1 MRYTLLPLLMAC
13 AGSPAPAPVAPT
25 ARPTTPNVTVVV
37 QVPQAQLAQTQLAQT
52 QTPQAQVAQTQAP
65 QVQAPQAQLAQPQ
78 VQPHATAHV
87 QVAPQ
92 ATHQRNIVPA
102 AATPPAPPATRGLP
116 QGAWCAIHAFAAAPD
131 DGLDPWAAENLT
143 APEHCFSG
151 YTGTASVSGRY
162 ILHRN
167 SGKDPAVIQ
176 SISPEIDACVLAWG
190 ASMDRTPMVE
200 IFFGFGSPSTRSELT
215 YPPPRPRNRA
225 SSFVLDPWGLERSR

>member
-37 QVPQAQLAQTQLAQT
+37 QVPQAQVAQT
-52 QTPQAQVAQTQAP
+52 QTPQAQVAQTQTP
-65 QVQAPQAQLAQPQ
+65 QAQAPRAQLAQPQ
-78 VQPHATAHV
+78 AQPQATAPHPQV

-102 AATPPAPPATRGLP
+102 AATPPAPPATRG
-116 QGAWCAIHAFAAAPD
+116 AWCAIHAFAATPD

-176 SISPEIDACVLAWG
+176 SISQEIDACVLAWG